1 MTIFGVCNCDLNLY
15 EPKVENLITFD
26 SYDDAYNYYMNQ
38 LNKQK
43 TGYALLKDLWI
54 VYIDNNHIVQ
64 FDQLTMISKTKF
76 IKI

>member
-1 MTIFGVCNCDLNLY
+1 MNTYGVCNCNLNSY
-15 EPKVENLITFD
+15 EHKIENLVKFD
-26 SYDDAYNYYMNQ
+26 SYDDAYSYYIQQ
-38 LNKQK
+38 LEKQK
-43 TGYALLKDLWI
+43 IGYVLPKNLWI